1 MTAEPMSTSPPDDGE
16 LAGPLIRD
24 LPPDKSR
31 GSFAMALT
39 ITTEAMLFVSL
50 FFAYFYVGRL
60 QHQWPT
66 HPPKLKMALVLLAIL
81 AASSATIYGGEHA
94 LKKGARLGARLLLI
108 VTILLGVLFTAIQ
121 VFEYLDRLKELTPRT
136 NAYGSLFY
144 VITGFHALH
153 VVVGLLMLIYV
164 ACLPDLDPPESP
176 HRPLH
181 NAALYWHFVDV
192 VWVFVVAIL
201 YVLPHW
207 TGLP

>member
-1 MTAEPMSTSPPDDGE
+1 MNARKISTPAPEDGE
-16 LAGPLIRD
+16 LSGPLIRD

-60 QHQWPT
+60 QHLWPA
-66 HPPKLKMALVLLAIL
+66 HPPKLKMALILLAIL
-81 AASSATIYGGEHA
+81 VGSSGTIYAGEHA
-94 LKKGARLGARLLLI
+94 LKKGARVVARLALI
-108 VTILLGVLFTAIQ
+108 VTILLGVLFMAIQ
-121 VFEYLDRLKELTPRT
+121 VLEYLDHLQELTPRT

-153 VVVGLLMLIYV
+153 VVAGLLMLIYV
-164 ACLPDLDPPESP
+164 ACLPDLDPPDAP

-192 VWVFVVAIL
+192 VWVFVVATL

-207 TGLP
+207 TRLP

>member
-1 MTAEPMSTSPPDDGE
+1 MNASPVSTPPPGEGE

-31 GSFAMALT
+31 GSWAMALT
-39 ITTEAMLFVSL
+39 IVTEALLFVSF

-60 QHQWPT
+60 EQYWPT
-66 HPPKLKMALVLLAIL
+66 HPPKLKLALILLAIL
-81 AASSATIYGGEHA
+81 LTSSLTIYAAEH
-94 LKKGARLGARLLLI
+94 LVKKGAHLAARALLI
-108 VTILLGVLFTAIQ
+108 STILLGAAFVVVQ
-121 VFEYLDRLKELTPRT
+121 VFEYLDHLKELTPRS

-144 VITGFHALH
+144 VITSLHGLH
-153 VVVGLLMLIYV
+153 VAAGLLMLIFV
-164 ACLPDLDPPESP
+164 ACLPELDPPDSP

-192 VWVFVVAIL
+192 VWVFVVGLL

-207 TGLP
+207 SRLP

>member
-1 MTAEPMSTSPPDDGE
+1 MNARSISTPSPEDDE
-16 LAGPLIRD
+16 LSGPLIRD
-24 LPPDKSR
+24 MPPDKSR

-60 QHQWPT
+60 QHLWPA
-66 HPPKLKMALVLLAIL
+66 HPPKLKMALILLAIL
-81 AASSATIYGGEHA
+81 AGSSGTIYAGEHA
-94 LKKGARLGARLLLI
+94 LKKGARVVARLALI
-108 VTILLGVLFTAIQ
+108 VTILLGALFMAIQ
-121 VFEYLDRLKELTPRT
+121 VLEYLDHLKELTPRT

-153 VVVGLLMLIYV
+153 VVAGLLMLIYV
-164 ACLPDLDPPESP
+164 ACLPDLDPPDAP

-192 VWVFVVAIL
+192 VWVFVVATL

-207 TGLP
+207 TRLP

>member
-1 MTAEPMSTSPPDDGE
+1 MNARPVSTPPPDDSE
-16 LAGPLIRD
+16 LSGPLIGN

-31 GSFAMALT
+31 GSWAMALT
-39 ITTEAMLFVSL
+39 IVTEALLFVSM

-60 QHQWPT
+60 QQYWPT
-66 HPPKLKMALVLLAIL
+66 HPPKLKVALTLLVIL
-81 AASSATIYGGEHA
+81 LTSSGTIYAAEH
-94 LKKGARLGARLLLI
+94 LVKKGAHLAARLLLI
-108 VTILLGVLFTAIQ
+108 LTIALGVVFMVVQ
-121 VFEYLDRLKELTPRT
+121 VFEYLEELKEVTPTT

-153 VVVGLLMLIYV
+153 VIAGLLMLTFV
-164 ACLPDLDPPESP
+164 ACLPALDPPDSP

-192 VWVFVVAIL
+192 VWVFVVGLL

-207 TGLP
+207 SRLP